1 MEEKN
6 KKIKLKVS
14 IGISGLI
21 LVGVFAILLAADL
34 ILKYCAV
41 KYRWQFTVIPG
52 VIEVVHVRYNTGA
65 AFSFLNDK
73 AWAQAFFITIT
84 FIMLAALVFAY
95 LFIPKRFFVLKTAIA
110 IVCAGAVGNLVD
122 RLAFQYVRD
131 FVDVWL
137 FGNMACCN
145 FADFWIVFGVII
157 AVVDMLF
164 LNEWAAFP
172 LTKSAKLAQKANKDK
187 KEEQPCVTAVESED
201 EGESTQAD
209 GNDKE

>member
-52 VIEVVHVRYNTGA
+52 VIEVVHVQYNTGA

-95 LFIPKRFFVLKTAIA
+95 LFIPKRFVVLKTAIA